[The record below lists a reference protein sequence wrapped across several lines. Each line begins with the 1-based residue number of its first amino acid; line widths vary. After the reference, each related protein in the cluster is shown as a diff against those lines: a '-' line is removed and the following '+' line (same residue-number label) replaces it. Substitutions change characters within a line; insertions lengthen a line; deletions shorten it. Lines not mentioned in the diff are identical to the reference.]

1 MLKNF
6 IQKQDGQYG
15 KIDNLNIT
23 LDGNRVVGVEDDAA
37 PLLYKGALDFTVST
51 ERDTEY
57 TYDGDGRLTGDMN
70 RSIAKIDYD
79 AAGNPRRVQYMDGSV
94 TRRRREA
101 ARRPPHRC
109 SERQRCLRPDKGIDC
124 KRNVKR

>member
-37 PLLYKGALDFTVST
+37 PLLYKGRT
-51 ERDTEY
+51 
-57 TYDGDGRLTGDMN
+57 
-70 RSIAKIDYD
+70 
-79 AAGNPRRVQYMDGSV
+79 
-94 TRRRREA
+94 
-101 ARRPPHRC
+101 
-109 SERQRCLRPDKGIDC
+109 
-124 KRNVKR
+124 